1 VPVPDSTLVLAVS
14 ISALPM
20 SGSASLLAY
29 GSAPGMELIPYFLAL
44 LAWVG
49 MAFTAIFLSP
59 IAALVRRIRR
69 GRGVPVTEPKNEP
82 ETTPIPESRGD
93 DNNVSA

>member
-1 VPVPDSTLVLAVS
+1 MPVPDSTLVLAVS

>member
-1 VPVPDSTLVLAVS
+1 VPVPDSTLVFAVS
-14 ISALPM
+14 ISSLTM
-20 SGSASLLAY
+20 SGSVSLLAY

-59 IAALVRRIRR
+59 IAALVRRLRR
-69 GRGVPVTEPKNEP
+69 GKSAPVTETKNEP
-82 ETTPIPESRGD
+82 VTTPVPESRGD
-93 DNNVSA
+93 GNNVQA